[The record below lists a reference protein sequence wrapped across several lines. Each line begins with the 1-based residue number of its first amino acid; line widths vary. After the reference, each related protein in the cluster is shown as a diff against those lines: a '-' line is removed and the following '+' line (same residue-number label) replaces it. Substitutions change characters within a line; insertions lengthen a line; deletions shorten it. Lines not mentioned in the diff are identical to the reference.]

1 MSKIPKGLD
10 PDQGKGMAVAVV
22 PVAVSVVGD
31 AAVIGR
37 GRRPK
42 WKTIQEM
49 GKEISELEQKFYIIK
64 FNAIL
69 YLF

>member
-1 MSKIPKGLD
+1 MSKILQGLD

-37 GRRPK
+37 GRRQTVK
-42 WKTIQEM
+42 DDTRN
-49 GKEISELEQKFYIIK
+49 GKRNQWTGTKVLHH
-64 FNAIL
+64 
-69 YLF
+69 